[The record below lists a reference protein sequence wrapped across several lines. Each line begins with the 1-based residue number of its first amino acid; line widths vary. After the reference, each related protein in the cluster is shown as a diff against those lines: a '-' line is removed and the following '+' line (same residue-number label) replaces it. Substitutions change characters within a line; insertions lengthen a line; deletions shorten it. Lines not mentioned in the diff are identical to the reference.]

1 MSDERSESIFG
12 GVVAMLDTLE
22 EFYKEVHR
30 RPELSMEEERTAA
43 LAAQWLRTAGFDVT
57 TGVGRTGVVG
67 LLRNGDGPTVMLRA
81 DMDALPVQEQTGL
94 EYASTVDGVMHACG
108 HDMHVAWLT
117 GATAQLSEAHDH
129 WRGTLMAVFQPA
141 EETAAGAQAMIDDG
155 LLDRFPKPDVVLGQH
170 VMPAPRAASG
180 PARA

>member
-12 GVVAMLDTLE
+12 GVEAMLDDLE
-22 EFYKEVHR
+22 ELYKEVHR

-43 LAAQWLRTAGFDVT
+43 LAAERLRTAGFDVT

-94 EYASTVDGVMHACG
+94 EYASTVRRWIYRYNQHGI
-108 HDMHVAWLT
+108 
-117 GATAQLSEAHDH
+117 
-129 WRGTLMAVFQPA
+129 
-141 EETAAGAQAMIDDG
+141 AG
-155 LLDRFPKPDVVLGQH
+155 L
-170 VMPAPRAASG
+170 
-180 PARA
+180 